1 MNKKICY
8 IFGAGSFFDD
18 KPSPAAEDCVIAA
31 DGGYR
36 YTQELGVTPDL
47 IIGDFDSLGKA
58 PDFPNVIKLKP
69 EKDETDLA
77 EAVEIGIERGCTE
90 FRIYGG
96 TGGKRTDH
104 TIANLQLLAYLSC
117 KKLHGFLYGENE
129 IFTAITDTQ
138 ISFPSSMSGYISV
151 FAHSNTCEGVTIKG
165 LKYELDNYALTNNI
179 ALGVSNEFTGTE
191 SFIKVKNG
199 TLIIVYPKI

>member
-58 PDFPNVIKLKP
+58 PDFPNVINLHCHN
-69 EKDETDLA
+69 
-77 EAVEIGIERGCTE
+77 R
-90 FRIYGG
+90 Y
-96 TGGKRTDH
+96 
-104 TIANLQLLAYLSC
+104 AN
-117 KKLHGFLYGENE
+117 
-129 IFTAITDTQ
+129 
-138 ISFPSSMSGYISV
+138 
-151 FAHSNTCEGVTIKG
+151 
-165 LKYELDNYALTNNI
+165 
-179 ALGVSNEFTGTE
+179 
-191 SFIKVKNG
+191 
-199 TLIIVYPKI
+199 

>member
-18 KPSPAAEDCVIAA
+18 KPSPAAEDYVIAA

-77 EAVEIGIERGCTE
+77 ERGCTE

-117 KKLHGFLYGENE
+117 KKLRGFLYGENE

-165 LKYELDNYALTNNI
+165 LKYELDNYTLTNNI

-191 SFIKVKNG
+191 SYIKVKNG

>member
-1 MNKKICY
+1 MQDCY
-8 IFGAGSFFDD
+8 LIGAGSFYGLHARPGPGDLL
-18 KPSPAAEDCVIAA
+18 IAA
-31 DGGYR
+31 DGGCAALKA
-36 YTQELGVTPDL
+36 LGLTPDL
-47 IIGDFDSLGKA
+47 VVGDFDSLGEA

-129 IFTAITDTQ
+129 IFTVITDTQ

-165 LKYELDNYALTNNI
+165 LKYELDNYTLTNNI